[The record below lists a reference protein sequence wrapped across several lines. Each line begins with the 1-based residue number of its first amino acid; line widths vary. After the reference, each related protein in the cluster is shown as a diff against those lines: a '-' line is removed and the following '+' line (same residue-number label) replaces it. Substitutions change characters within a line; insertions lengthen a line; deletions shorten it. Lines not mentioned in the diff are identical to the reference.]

1 MILQGITWDHERG
14 ILPLLA
20 VSEEYHRIYPDI
32 EIHWKKRSLK
42 DFEDF
47 PIEKLVKDYDLIMVD
62 HPFMSEARKEKLL
75 LPLQELLSAKCMDD
89 LKRENIGQTYDSYW
103 VDSDLMALPVD
114 AATQVSAYRPD
125 YFAEKGLSAPRS
137 FEEIFKLAASL
148 EAGKAIGACMN
159 PTHIFSTYMSL
170 SAQQL
175 GKDYFD
181 RERGIDENVGVFSAE
196 CIYRLKNETAPATF
210 DMNPIQCLNAMAGD
224 GEIVYAPYIY
234 GYVNYS
240 LQGYSKHRLKFTDA
254 PLLRE
259 DCSASTQVGGVGLA
273 ITNRVDGN
281 VLDAAVKF
289 AEYLVS
295 SEVQRTTYT
304 RNDGQPAAMCAWLD
318 EENNEMTLDFFKGTL
333 KTLEKGI
340 LRPKV
345 VHWNLFQEAASNQM
359 FRQVQDGVDCREI
372 ARSFNRTYQEIVGP
386 TL

>member
-1 MILQGITWDHERG
+1 M
-14 ILPLLA
+14 
-20 VSEEYHRIYPDI
+20 
-32 EIHWKKRSLK
+32 
-42 DFEDF
+42 
-47 PIEKLVKDYDLIMVD
+47 
-62 HPFMSEARKEKLL
+62 
-75 LPLQELLSAKCMDD
+75 
-89 LKRENIGQTYDSYW
+89 
-103 VDSDLMALPVD
+103 
-114 AATQVSAYRPD
+114 
-125 YFAEKGLSAPRS
+125 
-137 FEEIFKLAASL
+137 
-148 EAGKAIGACMN
+148 
-159 PTHIFSTYMSL
+159 
-170 SAQQL
+170 
-175 GKDYFD
+175 
-181 RERGIDENVGVFSAE
+181 
-196 CIYRLKNETAPATF
+196 TAPATF

>member
-32 EIHWKKRSLK
+32 DIHWKKRSLK

-89 LKRENIGQTYDSYW
+89 LKRESIGQTYDSYW

-181 RERGIDENVGVFSAE
+181 RERGIDENVGVS
-196 CIYRLKNETAPATF
+196 I
-210 DMNPIQCLNAMAGD
+210 G
-224 GEIVYAPYIY
+224 
-234 GYVNYS
+234 
-240 LQGYSKHRLKFTDA
+240 SKT
-254 PLLRE
+254 
-259 DCSASTQVGGVGLA
+259 
-273 ITNRVDGN
+273 
-281 VLDAAVKF
+281 
-289 AEYLVS
+289 
-295 SEVQRTTYT
+295 
-304 RNDGQPAAMCAWLD
+304 
-318 EENNEMTLDFFKGTL
+318 
-333 KTLEKGI
+333 
-340 LRPKV
+340 
-345 VHWNLFQEAASNQM
+345 
-359 FRQVQDGVDCREI
+359 
-372 ARSFNRTYQEIVGP
+372 
-386 TL
+386 